1 MTEFTD
7 QGGNLP
13 AGVTLRAAAVADA
26 EVMAALIRTAFAAQ
40 PVPTNP
46 PLSALRETAGAV
58 GGHLQGGG
66 GAVAE
71 VNGAAIGTLLW
82 AERDG
87 SLYLRRLAV
96 DPAWRRRGIARALLG
111 AAEAEARRRGLG
123 RLRLSTRLVLTGNR
137 RLFAALGFREISL
150 ERHEGSVEPTYVEM
164 ECRLGSAGLSDPAD
178 SERR

>member
-1 MTEFTD
+1 MQSGPETTERTE

-13 AGVTLRAAAVADA
+13 ANLTLRPAAAADA
-26 EVMAALIRTAFAAQ
+26 AVVAALIRTAFAAQ
-40 PVPTNP
+40 PVPTTP
-46 PLSALRETAGAV
+46 PPSALRETAESVAA
-58 GGHLQGGG
+58 HLHAGG

-71 VNGAAIGTLLW
+71 VESAVIGALLW

-96 DPAWRRRGIARALLG
+96 DPAWRRRGVARALLA

-137 RLFAALGFREISL
+137 RLFAAVGFRETSL
-150 ERHEGSVEPTYVEM
+150 GWHEGFVEPTYVEM
-164 ECRLGSAGLSDPAD
+164 EYRLASADPG
-178 SERR
+178 